1 VLSYWEGS
9 GLLQLLTSL
18 LLLGGFGV
26 RIGDLRQLR
35 YLTVWGAAR
44 GWDRRGDDCAGSDG
58 LDHTTIERMSEI
70 V

>member
-1 VLSYWEGS
+1 LFLSVLGCWEGS

-35 YLTVWGAAR
+35 YSTVATSLHE
-44 GWDRRGDDCAGSDG
+44 GD
-58 LDHTTIERMSEI
+58 EWP
-70 V
+70 